1 MTRPEPSFAILLSCF
16 VLLWLGAGLLVFDYP
31 LHVMGLPVFAGL
43 FTVAM
48 CITIVATN
56 LKTEANSSYP
66 APAPGRIDKP
76 RLIRFL
82 CLTSILPIAHLLG
95 YALGLPVFLALYL
108 ASTGLS
114 WPRCLI
120 AAVICALLIEIVFV
134 RLLKVSLPMLWG
146 A

>member
-1 MTRPEPSFAILLSCF
+1 M
-16 VLLWLGAGLLVFDYP
+16 LLWLGAGLLVFDYP
-31 LHVMGLPVFAGL
+31 LLVMGLPVFAGL

-48 CITIVATN
+48 CITIVLTD
-56 LKTEANSSYP
+56 LKTKANSSCP
-66 APAPGRIDKP
+66 APALWRIDKS
-76 RLIRFL
+76 RLIRLL

-108 ASTGLS
+108 VLTGLS

-120 AAVICALLIEIVFV
+120 AAVVCALLIEIVFV